1 MAKYKVSVESSKS
14 VEEAFAYMADL
25 RNFANWDP
33 GVLTVTQV
41 AGDGA
46 GPESSFDVAVKSVG
60 GGTVL
65 RYETVEYD
73 EPGNLLVEA
82 RNSKFT
88 SIDRITVV
96 AKGEGSIVTYSAE
109 LLLNGCLSPLNPLLG
124 LVFNRI
130 GDRAAAGLRRVLA

>member
-41 AGDGA
+41 AGDGG

-96 AKGEGSIVTYSAE
+96 AKDEGSIVTYAAE

>member
-1 MAKYKVSVESSKS
+1 MAKYTVSVESSKS

-46 GPESSFDVAVKSVG
+46 GLGSSFDVAVKSVG

-65 RYETVEYD
+65 RYETLEHD

-96 AKGEGSIVTYSAE
+96 AKDEGSIVTYAAE